1 MFILRDL
8 YAKRFV
14 VADIWII
21 SDGKPG
27 HINQSLGLVE
37 ALLEFKP
44 NLTFKTLPLK
54 GVSSSLFA
62 TDRPKLIISAGRATH
77 FWNWALTVRF
87 GAKNV
92 VLMRPS
98 LPYSFFNLA
107 LVPEHDAPP
116 AFDRVVTTKGAIN
129 RMKPSK
135 KQPESRLVLLG
146 GPSKHVI
153 WDDARI
159 IEQIDQLTEP
169 SIGLLNVATS
179 RRTPNDLL
187 QQLRSKTSIRLIEP
201 DSVDSDW
208 LPSTLATTEQ
218 VIVSSDSVSMVYEA
232 LTAGCTVSLIRLES
246 TTNSRTQQGIDSL
259 VEQGLVGA
267 TADQKPANPV
277 SNFREAARCAEI
289 ILERF
294 PL

>member
-1 MFILRDL
+1 
-8 YAKRFV
+8 

-54 GVSSSLFA
+54 GVSSVMFA
-62 TDRPKLIISAGRATH
+62 SDRPKLIISAGRATH
-77 FWNWALTVRF
+77 FWSWVLSVRF

-116 AFDRVVTTKGAIN
+116 VTDRVVTTKGAIN
-129 RMKPSK
+129 RMKPAN

-153 WDDARI
+153 WDDDRI
-159 IEQIDQLTEP
+159 IEQIDELTEP
-169 SIGLLNVATS
+169 SIGSLNVATS

-246 TTNSRTQQGIDSL
+246 TANSRTQQGIGTL

-277 SNFREAARCAEI
+277 SDFREATRCAEI

>member
-1 MFILRDL
+1 
-8 YAKRFV
+8 

-27 HINQSLGLVE
+27 HVNQSLGLVE
-37 ALLEFKP
+37 ALLEFNP

-54 GVSSSLFA
+54 GISSVMFA
-62 TDRPKLIISAGRATH
+62 SDCPKLIISAGRATH
-77 FWNWALTVRF
+77 FWSWVLSVRF

-107 LVPEHDAPP
+107 LIPEHDASP
-116 AFDRVVTTKGAIN
+116 ATDRVVRTKGAIN
-129 RMKPSK
+129 RMKPSN

-153 WDDARI
+153 WDDDRI
-159 IEQIDQLTEP
+159 IEQIDELTEP

-179 RRTPNDLL
+179 RRTPSDLL
-187 QQLRSKTSIRLIEP
+187 QRLKSKTNIRLIEP

-246 TTNSRTQQGIDSL
+246 TPNSRTQQGIDRL

-277 SNFREAARCAEI
+277 SNFREATRCAEI

>member
-1 MFILRDL
+1 M
-8 YAKRFV
+8 
-14 VADIWII
+14 ADIWIL

-27 HINQSLGLVE
+27 HVNQSLGLVE
-37 ALLEFKP
+37 ALLESKP
-44 NLTFKTLPLK
+44 NLTFKTLSLK
-54 GVSSSLFA
+54 GMSSALFA
-62 TDRPKLIISAGRATH
+62 TDRPQLIISAGRATH
-77 FWNWALTVRF
+77 FWNWVLSVRF
-87 GAKNV
+87 GVKNV

-98 LPYSFFNLA
+98 LPYSFFDLA

-116 AFDRVVTTKGAIN
+116 ASDRIVTTKGAIN
-129 RMKPSK
+129 RMKPAT
-135 KQPESRLVLLG
+135 KQLGSRLVLLG

-153 WDDARI
+153 WDDDRI
-159 IEQIDQLTEP
+159 IKQIDELTEP
-169 SIGLLNVATS
+169 SIGSLNVATS
-179 RRTPNDLL
+179 RRTPNDLS
-187 QQLRSKTSIRLIEP
+187 QRLRSKTSIRLIEP

-232 LTAGCTVSLIRLES
+232 LSAGCTVSLIRLES
-246 TTNSRTQQGIDSL
+246 TPNSRTQQGIDAL

-267 TADQKPANPV
+267 TANQKPANPV
-277 SNFREAARCAEI
+277 SSFREATRCAEI